1 MYPYPNGM
9 YASRVRWGELLP
21 LAGKPCASPVPEP
34 EPEPEPDMA
43 AWMAAGPTEMAD
55 KGTEMVELMT
65 QKGMGKEMSALS
77 SLLVMVYGERGNQ
90 GSRGESWRSR
100 PKRGLLFSFFVS
112 VKITWYH
119 SKFKSIRASFLP
131 VHFFLR
137 HVRSSGDAFVEARG
151 DLILLALVASL
162 QPHGSPGNEREG
174 DGKDD
179 DHDDPFLR
187 SKSVLWVMNGGQ
199 HLYGPL
205 QLT

>member
-1 MYPYPNGM
+1 
-9 YASRVRWGELLP
+9 
-21 LAGKPCASPVPEP
+21 
-34 EPEPEPDMA
+34 
-43 AWMAAGPTEMAD
+43 MAD

-90 GSRGESWRSR
+90 GSRGESWISR
-100 PKRGLLFSFFVS
+100 PKRGLLFSFFLFRS
-112 VKITWYH
+112 RSHDIILN
-119 SKFKSIRASFLP
+119 SKSIRASFLP

-187 SKSVLWVMNGGQ
+187 SKSVL
-199 HLYGPL
+199 
-205 QLT
+205 